1 MTTGVCT
8 FMDTLG
14 KVLSRDGTPIA
25 YERFGSDGPVVILV
39 SGALCTGRTEDEP
52 LARRLAAL
60 GCTAVTYDRR
70 GRGHSGDTLPY
81 AVAREVDDIAAV
93 MESVGGRA
101 ALHGNSSGAVLAF
114 EAAASGLA
122 VTHVSG
128 YEPPLTLDEIG
139 VAARQEQAGRLRA
152 LLADGRRDAAVEHFI
167 SGTGAPPE
175 LIGQLR
181 RSPLWAEWEALAP
194 TIAYDYAVLGDSL
207 VPVDRISRI
216 DVPLLVVNGSASFDW
231 MGGSAA
237 LVARSA
243 RAGRHLTLEGQTHMV
258 DPDVLAPVL
267 AGFYA
272 RS

>member
-1 MTTGVCT
+1 MTSGVCT
-8 FMDTLG
+8 VMDTLG

-25 YERFGSDGPVVILV
+25 YERTGAGGPVVILV
-39 SGALCTGRTEDEP
+39 CGALCTGTTEDGP

-81 AVAREVDDIAAV
+81 AVAREVEDLAAV
-93 MESVGGRA
+93 IDSVGGRA
-101 ALHGNSSGAVLAF
+101 ALHGNSSGAALAF
-114 EAAASGLA
+114 EAAASGLP

-139 VAARQEQAGRLRA
+139 VGMRREQAERLRE
-152 LLADGRRDAAVEHFI
+152 LLAEDRRAGAVEQFI

-175 LIGQLR
+175 VIEGLR
-181 RSPLWAEWEALAP
+181 RSPLWHEWEALAP
-194 TIAYDYAVLGDSL
+194 TIAYDYEVLGDSL

-216 DVPLLVVNGSASFDW
+216 DVPLLVVNGASSFAWMAESAE
-231 MGGSAA
+231 

-272 RS
+272 NA